1 MLLISI
7 PSFVP
12 LSVIILTSFV
22 VSWVLNYVLVTFNQW
37 KYFKA
42 YMGAHENKSL
52 VSSVSDHIGEVWL
65 EREMAQHLRVLIL
78 LLEGLVK
85 FSPLTRPI
93 YITWTSSSPYPVH
106 PP

>member
-1 MLLISI
+1 
-7 PSFVP
+7 
-12 LSVIILTSFV
+12 
-22 VSWVLNYVLVTFNQW
+22 
-37 KYFKA
+37 
-42 YMGAHENKSL
+42 MGAHENKSL

-93 YITWTSSSPYPVH
+93 YIT
-106 PP
+106 